1 MKDKTFAKR
10 LEEIQLYEEGDV
22 HRDAALLSLIP
33 VLCPS
38 NVRLKIPG
46 GKKIWRPTIAESMD
60 AFICH
65 IKVPGELERV
75 KRGKRENAAKL
86 KETVQPYIIV
96 VGSQFT
102 AVETIY
108 IIIDDVMYKMEN
120 ILKAVDILYKVFQV
134 LNVKYPTGCEQV
146 WLFIQKYVYGR
157 TTKWDKNDKS
167 VMNLIDELERV

>member
-1 MKDKTFAKR
+1 M
-10 LEEIQLYEEGDV
+10 
-22 HRDAALLSLIP
+22 
-33 VLCPS
+33 
-38 NVRLKIPG
+38 
-46 GKKIWRPTIAESMD
+46 
-60 AFICH
+60 
-65 IKVPGELERV
+65 ERV

-86 KETVQPYIIV
+86 KKTFQPYIIV

-108 IIIDDVMYKMEN
+108 IIIDDVMYNMEN